1 MKTMTRRFSAIAA
14 LSALAFG
21 ATMLQAGG
29 NAETRLRARLSGAR
43 IERLTPSGQADFR
56 ARTGSSR
63 LNVEVEDVN
72 VATGSLLDVYLNGNK
87 IGTIQVAAL
96 TLGGELELNSQD
108 GDVVP
113 AVAKGDVIVVR
124 LGDRAL
130 LSGVI

>member
-1 MKTMTRRFSAIAA
+1 
-14 LSALAFG
+14 
-21 ATMLQAGG
+21 
-29 NAETRLRARLSGAR
+29 
-43 IERLTPSGQADFR
+43 
-56 ARTGSSR
+56 